1 MSAFAFRRMLGAMI
15 ALRTTLLLALLAC
28 GSKSTPAPQEPGTEP
43 PATSANPATPTEPP
57 PPAVPAA
64 QRAAATRLAADT
76 PSTTVAGNAFIA
88 PAGWSISVKGNATIL
103 EVPEGGSWIALVDVK
118 AKDAEAAVAEAWAA
132 YKPGAKWPLKSTT
145 AAADKDGWTDQKAF
159 NYQTSPNERRDV
171 AAGTMRAGEQW
182 TVWIYD
188 MAQAV
193 GEKRLAAIELIFGRL
208 FPKGYARESF
218 AGKKAAVLDAGR
230 IKQLTTF
237 IESSQ
242 KALGVPGV
250 SLGLIQN
257 GKVVFEGGFG
267 VREIGKPAKPDGSTL
282 YMIASNTKSMTT
294 LMLAKLIDEKKLTWD
309 TAVTS
314 VFPQFKLGDAE
325 TTSKVL
331 VKHLVCACTGLPRQ
345 DFEWLLEFKN
355 ATPATA
361 LATLGTMQPTSKF
374 GEMFQYSNP
383 LAAAGGFV
391 GGFVLNPKKE
401 LGAAYDEA
409 MKTRVF
415 DPLGMTATT
424 FDFKRALRA
433 NHATAHA
440 LDIDGKPARAAFDV
454 NYSIVAVRPAGGA
467 WSSVKDVLKY
477 VGMEL
482 ARGKLP
488 NGKQYITEQ
497 VLLDRRAPQVAI
509 GKDEVYAIGLGIS
522 TKYGTPVVSHGGSM
536 IGYKTQMFWLPEH
549 GVGAVVLTNADAGW
563 ALQSSFQRKLL
574 EVLFDGK
581 PEADNDVAAAAQAM
595 YERIAAERKLLTV
608 PADKDAAGKLAA
620 KYANDALGEIAVTRA
635 GDTLV
640 FDFGEFKS
648 PMASR
653 KNPDG
658 TTSFLT
664 IVPGFDGIDFV
675 AGEAAGKRTL
685 TFRDAQHE
693 YVFGEK

>member
-1 MSAFAFRRMLGAMI
+1 MKP
-15 ALRTTLLLALLAC
+15 LRATLLLALIAC
-28 GSKSTPAPQEPGTEP
+28 GSKSAPAPQEPATEP
-43 PATSANPATPTEPP
+43 PPATANTTNPTEPP
-57 PPAVPAA
+57 PPVVPSA
-64 QRAAATRLAADT
+64 QPATARRLGEDT

-103 EVPEGGSWIALVDVK
+103 EAPEGGSFIALVDVK
-118 AKDAEAAVAEAWAA
+118 AKDAESAIAAAWAV
-132 YKPGAKWPLKSTT
+132 YKPGAKWPLKATT
-145 AAADKDGWTDQKAF
+145 VASDKDGWTDQKTFA
-159 NYQTSPNERRDV
+159 YQTSPNERRDV
-171 AAGTMRAGEQW
+171 AAGTMRAGDQW

-193 GEKRLAAIELIFGRL
+193 GEKRLAAVELVFGRL
-208 FPKGYARESF
+208 LPKGYARESF
-218 AGKKAAVLDAGR
+218 AGKKAAVLDAAR

-237 IESSQ
+237 IETSQ

-250 SLGLIQN
+250 SLGIIQN

-267 VREIGKPAKPDGSTL
+267 VKELGKPAKPDASTL
-282 YMIASNTKSMTT
+282 YIIASNTKSLTT

-391 GGFVLNPKKE
+391 GGYVLYPKKE

-415 DPLGMTATT
+415 DPLGMTSTT
-424 FDFKRALRA
+424 FDFKKALRA
-433 NHATAHA
+433 NHASAHA
-440 LDIDGKPARAAFDV
+440 LDIDGKPALAAFDV
-454 NYSIVAVRPAGGA
+454 NYSILPVRPAGGA
-467 WSSVKDVLKY
+467 WSNVKDVLKY
-477 VGMEL
+477 VRMEL
-482 ARGKLP
+482 DNGKLP

-509 GKDEVYAIGLGIS
+509 GKDEVYAIGLGVS

-549 GVGAVVLTNADAGW
+549 GVGAVVLTNADPGW
-563 ALQSSFQRKLL
+563 AVQANFQRKLL

-581 PEADNDVAAAAQAM
+581 PEADNDVAAAAKAM
-595 YERIAAERKLLTV
+595 QERIAAERKLLTV

-620 KYANDALGEIAVTRA
+620 KYANAALGEIAVTRN

-658 TTSFLT
+658 TMSFLT
-664 IVPGFDGIDFV
+664 IVPGFEGLDLV
-675 AGEAAGKRTL
+675 AGEAAGKRIL
-685 TFRDAQHE
+685 TFRDPQHE
-693 YVFGEK
+693 YVFVEK